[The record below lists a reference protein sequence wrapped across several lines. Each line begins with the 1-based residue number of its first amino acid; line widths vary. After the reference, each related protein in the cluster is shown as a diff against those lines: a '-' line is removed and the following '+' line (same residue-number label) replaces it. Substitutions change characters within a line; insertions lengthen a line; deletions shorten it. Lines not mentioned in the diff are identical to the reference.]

1 MTKDGAGYQYE
12 QLTMGSLKLE
22 KYNRDASSVLGADG
36 ERSRE
41 KLGGRLGR
49 SMQDQST
56 EKDRSKKREEG
67 RKQLHTAR
75 KKTEV
80 YIP

>member
-1 MTKDGAGYQYE
+1 MTRNGAGYQYE
-12 QLTMGSLKLE
+12 QQTMGRLKLE
-22 KYNRDASSVLGADG
+22 KYNRDGSSVLGADE

-49 SMQDQST
+49 SMQDQRT
-56 EKDRSKKREEG
+56 EKDRGKGEEG
-67 RKQLHTAR
+67 RKQLYTAGKR
-75 KKTEV
+75 TEV

>member
-1 MTKDGAGYQYE
+1 
-12 QLTMGSLKLE
+12 MGRLKLE
-22 KYNRDASSVLGADG
+22 KYNRDASSVLGADE

-56 EKDRSKKREEG
+56 EKDRGKEREEG
-67 RKQLHTAR
+67 RKQLYTVR
-75 KKTEV
+75 KRTEV